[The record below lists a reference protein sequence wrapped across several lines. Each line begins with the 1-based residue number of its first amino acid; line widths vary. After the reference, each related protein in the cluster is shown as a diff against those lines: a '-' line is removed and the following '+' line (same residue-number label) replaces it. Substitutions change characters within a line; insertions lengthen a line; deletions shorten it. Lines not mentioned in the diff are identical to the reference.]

1 MLGRFE
7 EAVLMALIH
16 LKGQATIG
24 DLYEA
29 LAEHKMRR
37 SFGAI
42 YTVLDR
48 MLAKKFVTRR
58 KGEPLPERGKKARY
72 IYRITSGGRAAIT
85 EARKA
90 RAAWGNAGTAGRSVA
105 R

>member
-7 EAVLMALIH
+7 EAVLMALLH
-16 LKGQATIG
+16 VKGQATIA
-24 DLYEA
+24 DICDA
-29 LAEHKMRR
+29 LADHKIPR

-58 KGEPLPERGKKARY
+58 KGQPLPERGGKARY
-72 IYRITSGGRAAIT
+72 LYKITSGGRAPIT
-85 EARKA
+85 RAQKA
-90 RAAWGNAGTAGRSVA
+90 RAAWSNVGQRVVL
-105 R
+105 